1 MEFDGASV
9 GIKIAPELVLKN
21 LTAVL
26 WVNSGKDWGKTRTEL
41 WCGSQT
47 YGNVVLIR
55 DDDRANWKP
64 GEAMLHWTDGRAWHA
79 IRSGKL
85 KSKT

>member
-1 MEFDGASV
+1 VLEFDGASV

-41 WCGSQT
+41 
-47 YGNVVLIR
+47 
-55 DDDRANWKP
+55 
-64 GEAMLHWTDGRAWHA
+64 
-79 IRSGKL
+79 
-85 KSKT
+85 